1 MPNLK
6 ELKNRISSVKSTRKI
21 TSAMKMVAA
30 SKLRRAQDLAESS
43 RVYADS
49 LSFILSS
56 LAGNTKNSSD
66 LPEILT
72 GRENSKISLLI
83 INSSDRGLCGGFNS
97 NLFRN
102 AKNWISEQQEKGKSV
117 KIITVGKK
125 ASSFYRKTD
134 LDVIANFDDLNSND
148 KQLQVSEEIKNKIM
162 ELFENNEIDEV
173 SILFNKFVSVIAQEP
188 TYQSL
193 IPLSNE
199 EADEEA
205 DEEVTYT
212 SNAVF
217 EFEPDKNELL
227 EYLVPRNFLTQI
239 YRSVLESSASEHA
252 ARMTSMD
259 NATRNAGDMIDGLTL
274 TYNRT
279 RQAFITKELIEII
292 SGAEAV

>member
-125 ASSFYRKTD
+125 ASNFYKKID
-134 LDVIANFDDLNSND
+134 LNVIANFDDLNSND

-199 EADEEA
+199 EADEE
-205 DEEVTYT
+205 VTDT

>member
-30 SKLRRAQDLAESS
+30 SKLRRAQELAESS

-56 LAGNTKNSSD
+56 LAGNTKNSAD

-102 AKNWISEQQEKGKSV
+102 AKKWISDQQGQGKSV
-117 KIITVGKK
+117 KIMTVGKK
-125 ASSFYRKTD
+125 ASSFYKKTD
-134 LDVIANFDDLNSND
+134 LDIVASFEDLNSND
-148 KQLQVSEEIKNKIM
+148 RQLQVSEEIKNKIM

-173 SILFNKFVSVIAQEP
+173 SILFNKFVSAISQEP
-188 TYQSL
+188 PYQSL

-199 EADEEA
+199 ETSEDESEA
-205 DEEVTYT
+205 N
-212 SNAVF
+212 NAIF

-259 NATRNAGDMIDGLTL
+259 NATRNAGDMIDRLTL

>member
-1 MPNLK
+1 
-6 ELKNRISSVKSTRKI
+6 
-21 TSAMKMVAA
+21 MVAA
-30 SKLRRAQDLAESS
+30 SKLRRAQELAESS

-49 LSFILSS
+49 LAFILSS
-56 LAGNTKNSSD
+56 LAGKPSKNSD

-72 GRENSKISLLI
+72 GRENPKTTLLI

-102 AKNWISEQQEKGKSV
+102 AKTWIAEQQAKGKTV
-117 KIITVGKK
+117 KLLTVGKK
-125 ASSFYRKTD
+125 AASFYRRSD
-134 LDVIANFDDLNSND
+134 MDVIANFEDLTSND
-148 KQLQVSEEIKNKIM
+148 RQIQVAEEIKNKIV
-162 ELFENNEIDEV
+162 ELFESKEVDEV
-173 SILFNKFVSVIAQEP
+173 SILFNKFVSAIAQEP
-188 TYQSL
+188 SYQSL
-193 IPLSNE
+193 IPMASEEEPE
-199 EADEEA
+199 EAVE
-205 DEEVTYT
+205 T

-227 EYLVPRNFLTQI
+227 EYLLPRNFLTQI
-239 YRSVLESSASEHA
+239 YRSILESSASEHA

-259 NATRNAGDMIDGLTL
+259 NATRNAGDMIDRLTL

>member
-30 SKLRRAQDLAESS
+30 SKLRRAQELAESS

-56 LAGNTKNSSD
+56 LAGNTKNSAD

-102 AKNWISEQQEKGKSV
+102 AKKWISDQQGQGKSV
-117 KIITVGKK
+117 KIMTVGKK
-125 ASSFYRKTD
+125 ASSFYKKTD
-134 LDVIANFDDLNSND
+134 LDIVASFEDLNSND
-148 KQLQVSEEIKNKIM
+148 RQLQVSEEIKNKIM

-173 SILFNKFVSVIAQEP
+173 SILFNKFVSAISQEP

-193 IPLSNE
+193 IPLSN
-199 EADEEA
+199 DETSE
-205 DEEVTYT
+205 DESE
-212 SNAVF
+212 SNNAIF

>member
-193 IPLSNE
+193 IPLSN
-199 EADEEA
+199 DET
-205 DEEVTYT
+205 DEEVTDT

>member
-6 ELKNRISSVKSTRKI
+6 ELKNRIASVKSTKKI

-30 SKLRRAQDLAESS
+30 SKLRRAQELAESS

-49 LSFILSS
+49 LEFILSS
-56 LAGNTKNSSD
+56 LAGKKTTNSD

-72 GRENSKISLLI
+72 GRENPKTTLLVV
-83 INSSDRGLCGGFNS
+83 NSSDRGLCGGFNS

-102 AKNWISEQQEKGKSV
+102 AKNWMAQQQSQGKTV
-117 KIITVGKK
+117 KLMTVGKK
-125 ASSFYRKTD
+125 AASFYRRSD
-134 LDVIANFDDLNSND
+134 IDVIAGFDDLTSND
-148 KQLQVSEEIKNKIM
+148 RQLQVAEEVKNKIVD
-162 ELFENNEIDEV
+162 LFESKEVDEV
-173 SILFNKFVSVIAQEP
+173 SILFNKFISAISQEP
-188 TYQSL
+188 TYQSI
-193 IPLSNE
+193 IPMATE
-199 EADEEA
+199 ESPEE
-205 DEEVTYT
+205 ETET

-239 YRSVLESSASEHA
+239 YRSILESSASEHA

-259 NATRNAGDMIDGLTL
+259 NATRNAGDMIDRLTL

>member
-125 ASSFYRKTD
+125 ASSFYKKTD
-134 LDVIANFDDLNSND
+134 LDIIANFDDLNSND

-173 SILFNKFVSVIAQEP
+173 SILFNKFVSVITQEP

-199 EADEEA
+199 EV
-205 DEEVTYT
+205 DEEVTDT

>member
-6 ELKNRISSVKSTRKI
+6 ELKNRIASVKSTKKI

-30 SKLRRAQDLAESS
+30 SKLRRAQELAESS

-49 LSFILSS
+49 LAFILSS
-56 LAGNTKNSSD
+56 LAGKTTNNSD

-72 GRENSKISLLI
+72 GMENPKTTLLVV
-83 INSSDRGLCGGFNS
+83 NSSDRGLCGGFNS

-102 AKNWISEQQEKGKSV
+102 AKKWIAQQQAQGKTI
-117 KIITVGKK
+117 KLMTVGKK
-125 ASSFYRKTD
+125 AASFYRRSE
-134 LDVIANFDDLNSND
+134 LDVIAGFDDLTSND
-148 KQLQVSEEIKNKIM
+148 RQLQVAEEVKNKIV
-162 ELFENNEIDEV
+162 ELFENNEVDEV
-173 SILFNKFVSVIAQEP
+173 SILFNKFISAISQEP
-188 TYQSL
+188 SYQSI
-193 IPLSNE
+193 IPMTTE
-199 EADEEA
+199 ESTQEE
-205 DEEVTYT
+205 TQT
-212 SNAVF
+212 NNAVF

-239 YRSVLESSASEHA
+239 YRSILESAASEHA

-259 NATRNAGDMIDGLTL
+259 NATRNAGDMIDRLTL

>member
-1 MPNLK
+1 MPSLK
-6 ELKNRISSVKSTRKI
+6 ELKNRITSVKSTRKI

-30 SKLRRAQDLAESS
+30 SKLRRAQELAESS

-49 LSFILSS
+49 LAFILSS
-56 LAGNTKNSSD
+56 LAGKPSKNSD

-72 GRENSKISLLI
+72 GRENPKTSLLI

-102 AKNWISEQQEKGKSV
+102 AKTWIAEQQAKGKTV
-117 KIITVGKK
+117 KLLTVGKK
-125 ASSFYRKTD
+125 ASSFYRRSEI
-134 LDVIANFDDLNSND
+134 DVIANFEDLTSND
-148 KQLQVSEEIKNKIM
+148 RQIQVAEEIKSKIV
-162 ELFENNEIDEV
+162 ELFESKEVDEV
-173 SILFNKFVSVIAQEP
+173 SILFNKFVSAIAQEP
-188 TYQSL
+188 SYQSL
-193 IPLSNE
+193 IPMASD
-199 EADEEA
+199 DEQT
-205 DEEVTYT
+205 EEVVET

-227 EYLVPRNFLTQI
+227 EYLLPRNFLTQI
-239 YRSVLESSASEHA
+239 YRSILESSASEHA

-259 NATRNAGDMIDGLTL
+259 NATRNAGDMIDRLTL

>member
-30 SKLRRAQDLAESS
+30 SKLRRAQELAESS

-102 AKNWISEQQEKGKSV
+102 AKKWISDQQGQGKSV
-117 KIITVGKK
+117 KIMTVGKK
-125 ASSFYRKTD
+125 ASSFYKKTD
-134 LDVIANFDDLNSND
+134 LDIVASFEDLNSND
-148 KQLQVSEEIKNKIM
+148 RQLQVSEEIKNKIL
-162 ELFENNEIDEV
+162 ELFESNEIDEV
-173 SILFNKFVSVIAQEP
+173 SILFNRFVSAISQEP

-199 EADEEA
+199 ETSEDESEA
-205 DEEVTYT
+205 
-212 SNAVF
+212 NKAVF

-259 NATRNAGDMIDGLTL
+259 NATRNAGDMIDRLTL

>member
-30 SKLRRAQDLAESS
+30 SKLRRAQELAESS

-102 AKNWISEQQEKGKSV
+102 AKKWISDQQGLGKSV
-117 KIITVGKK
+117 KIMTVGKK
-125 ASSFYRKTD
+125 ASSFYKKTD
-134 LDVIANFDDLNSND
+134 LDIVASFEDLNSND
-148 KQLQVSEEIKNKIM
+148 RQLQVSEEIKNKII

-173 SILFNKFVSVIAQEP
+173 SILFNKFVSAISQEP

-193 IPLSNE
+193 IPLSNDETSE
-199 EADEEA
+199 EESEA
-205 DEEVTYT
+205 NN
-212 SNAVF
+212 SVF

-259 NATRNAGDMIDGLTL
+259 NATRNAGDMIDRLTL

>member
-30 SKLRRAQDLAESS
+30 SKLRRAQELAESS

-56 LAGNTKNSSD
+56 LAGNTKNSAD

-102 AKNWISEQQEKGKSV
+102 AKKWISDQQGQGKSV
-117 KIITVGKK
+117 KIMTVGKK
-125 ASSFYRKTD
+125 ASSFYKKTD
-134 LDVIANFDDLNSND
+134 LDIVASFEDLNSND
-148 KQLQVSEEIKNKIM
+148 RQLQVSEEIKNKIM

-173 SILFNKFVSVIAQEP
+173 SILFNKFVSAISQEP
-188 TYQSL
+188 TFQSL

-199 EADEEA
+199 ETSEDESEA
-205 DEEVTYT
+205 N
-212 SNAVF
+212 NAIF

-259 NATRNAGDMIDGLTL
+259 NATRNAGDMIDRLTL

>member
-148 KQLQVSEEIKNKIM
+148 KQLQVSEEIKNKIV

-193 IPLSNE
+193 IPLSN
-199 EADEEA
+199 DEA
-205 DEEVTYT
+205 DEEVTDT

>member
-30 SKLRRAQDLAESS
+30 SKLRRAQELAESS

-56 LAGNTKNSSD
+56 LAGNTKNSAD

-102 AKNWISEQQEKGKSV
+102 AKKWISDQQGQGKSV
-117 KIITVGKK
+117 KIMTVGKK
-125 ASSFYRKTD
+125 ASSFYKKTD
-134 LDVIANFDDLNSND
+134 LDMVASFEDLNSND
-148 KQLQVSEEIKNKIM
+148 RQLQVSEEIKNKIM

-173 SILFNKFVSVIAQEP
+173 SILFNKFVSAISQEP

-199 EADEEA
+199 ETSEDESEA
-205 DEEVTYT
+205 N
-212 SNAVF
+212 NAIF

-259 NATRNAGDMIDGLTL
+259 NATRNAGDMIDRLTL

>member
-30 SKLRRAQDLAESS
+30 SKLRRAQELAESS

-102 AKNWISEQQEKGKSV
+102 AKKWISDQQGQGKSV
-117 KIITVGKK
+117 KIMTVGKK
-125 ASSFYRKTD
+125 ASSFYKKTD
-134 LDVIANFDDLNSND
+134 LDIVASFEDLNSND
-148 KQLQVSEEIKNKIM
+148 RQLQVSEEIKNKIM
-162 ELFENNEIDEV
+162 ELFDNNEIDEV
-173 SILFNKFVSVIAQEP
+173 SVLFNKFVSAISQEP

-199 EADEEA
+199 ETSEDESEA
-205 DEEVTYT
+205 N
-212 SNAVF
+212 NAIF

-259 NATRNAGDMIDGLTL
+259 NATRNAGDMIDRLTL

>member
-6 ELKNRISSVKSTRKI
+6 ELKNRIASVKSTKKI

-30 SKLRRAQDLAESS
+30 SKLRRAQELAESS

-49 LSFILSS
+49 LAFILSS
-56 LAGNTKNSSD
+56 LAGKTTNNSD

-72 GRENSKISLLI
+72 GRENPKTTLLVV
-83 INSSDRGLCGGFNS
+83 NSSDRGLCGGFNS

-102 AKNWISEQQEKGKSV
+102 AKKWIAQQQAQGKTI
-117 KIITVGKK
+117 KLMTVGKK
-125 ASSFYRKTD
+125 AASFYRRSE
-134 LDVIANFDDLNSND
+134 LDVIAGFDDLTSND
-148 KQLQVSEEIKNKIM
+148 RQLQVAEEVKNKIV
-162 ELFENNEIDEV
+162 ELFENNEVDEV
-173 SILFNKFVSVIAQEP
+173 SILFNKFISAISQEP
-188 TYQSL
+188 SYQSI
-193 IPLSNE
+193 IPMTIE
-199 EADEEA
+199 ESTQEE
-205 DEEVTYT
+205 TQT
-212 SNAVF
+212 NNAVF

-239 YRSVLESSASEHA
+239 YRSILESAASEHA

-259 NATRNAGDMIDGLTL
+259 NATRNAGDMIDRLTL

>member
-30 SKLRRAQDLAESS
+30 SKLRRAQELAESS

-56 LAGNTKNSSD
+56 LAGNTKNSAD

-102 AKNWISEQQEKGKSV
+102 AKKWISDQQGQGKSV
-117 KIITVGKK
+117 KIMTVGKK
-125 ASSFYRKTD
+125 ASSFYKKTD
-134 LDVIANFDDLNSND
+134 LDIVASFEDLNSND
-148 KQLQVSEEIKNKIM
+148 RQLQVSEEIKNKIM

-173 SILFNKFVSVIAQEP
+173 SILFNKFVSAISQEP

-199 EADEEA
+199 EASEDESEA
-205 DEEVTYT
+205 N
-212 SNAVF
+212 NAIF

-259 NATRNAGDMIDGLTL
+259 NATRNAGDMIDRLTL

>member
-125 ASSFYRKTD
+125 ASSFYKKTD
-134 LDVIANFDDLNSND
+134 LNVIANFDDLNSND

-173 SILFNKFVSVIAQEP
+173 SILFNKFVSVITQEP

-199 EADEEA
+199 EADEE
-205 DEEVTYT
+205 VTDT

-217 EFEPDKNELL
+217 EFEPDKSELL

>member
-173 SILFNKFVSVIAQEP
+173 SILFNKFISVIAQEP

-199 EADEEA
+199 EAE
-205 DEEVTYT
+205 EEVTDT

>member
-6 ELKNRISSVKSTRKI
+6 ELKTRISSVKSTRKI

-30 SKLRRAQDLAESS
+30 SKLRRAQELAESS

-102 AKNWISEQQEKGKSV
+102 AKKWISDQQGQGKSV
-117 KIITVGKK
+117 KIMTVGKK
-125 ASSFYRKTD
+125 ASSFYKKTD
-134 LDVIANFDDLNSND
+134 LDIVASFEDLNSND
-148 KQLQVSEEIKNKIM
+148 RQLQVSEEIKNKIL
-162 ELFENNEIDEV
+162 ELFDNNEIDEV
-173 SILFNKFVSVIAQEP
+173 SILFNKFVSAISQEP

-199 EADEEA
+199 ETSEDESE
-205 DEEVTYT
+205 
-212 SNAVF
+212 SNIAVF

-259 NATRNAGDMIDGLTL
+259 NATRNAGDMIDRLTL

>member
-6 ELKNRISSVKSTRKI
+6 ELKTRIASVKSTKKI

-30 SKLRRAQDLAESS
+30 SKLRRAQELAESS

-49 LSFILSS
+49 LAFILSS
-56 LAGNTKNSSD
+56 LAGKNTNNSD

-72 GRENSKISLLI
+72 GRENPKATLLVV
-83 INSSDRGLCGGFNS
+83 NSSDRGLCGGFNS
-97 NLFRN
+97 NLFRH
-102 AKNWISEQQEKGKSV
+102 AKNWIAQQQAQGKSV
-117 KIITVGKK
+117 KIMTVGKK
-125 ASSFYRKTD
+125 AASFYRRSE
-134 LDVIANFDDLNSND
+134 LDVIAGFDDLSSND
-148 KQLQVSEEIKNKIM
+148 RQLQVAEEVKNKIV
-162 ELFENNEIDEV
+162 ELFDNKEVDEV
-173 SILFNKFVSVIAQEP
+173 FILFNKFISAISQEPSYQSIIPMTTEESAQEE
-188 TYQSL
+188 TQ
-193 IPLSNE
+193 
-199 EADEEA
+199 
-205 DEEVTYT
+205 T

-239 YRSVLESSASEHA
+239 YRSILESAASEHA

-259 NATRNAGDMIDGLTL
+259 NATRNAGDMIDRLTL

>member
-173 SILFNKFVSVIAQEP
+173 SILFNKFVSVITQEP

-199 EADEEA
+199 EADEEVI
-205 DEEVTYT
+205 DT

>member
-30 SKLRRAQDLAESS
+30 SKLRRAQELAESS

-56 LAGNTKNSSD
+56 LAGNTKNSAD

-102 AKNWISEQQEKGKSV
+102 AKKWISDQQGQGKSV
-117 KIITVGKK
+117 KIMTVGKK
-125 ASSFYRKTD
+125 ASSFYKKTD
-134 LDVIANFDDLNSND
+134 LDIVASFEDLNSND
-148 KQLQVSEEIKNKIM
+148 RQLQVSEEIKNKIM
-162 ELFENNEIDEV
+162 ELFESNEIDEV
-173 SILFNKFVSVIAQEP
+173 SILFNKFVSAISQEP

-199 EADEEA
+199 ETSEDESEA
-205 DEEVTYT
+205 
-212 SNAVF
+212 NIAVF

-259 NATRNAGDMIDGLTL
+259 NATRNAGDMIDRLTL

>member
-30 SKLRRAQDLAESS
+30 SKLRRAQELAESS

-102 AKNWISEQQEKGKSV
+102 AKKWISDQQGQGKSV
-117 KIITVGKK
+117 KIMTVGKK
-125 ASSFYRKTD
+125 ASSFYKKTD
-134 LDVIANFDDLNSND
+134 LDIVASFEDLNSND
-148 KQLQVSEEIKNKIM
+148 RQLQVSEEIKNKIM

-173 SILFNKFVSVIAQEP
+173 SILFNKFVSAISQEP

-193 IPLSNE
+193 IPLS
-199 EADEEA
+199 DEETSE
-205 DEEVTYT
+205 DESEAN
-212 SNAVF
+212 NAIF

-259 NATRNAGDMIDGLTL
+259 NATRNAGDMIDRLTL

>member
-72 GRENSKISLLI
+72 GRENTKISLLI

-102 AKNWISEQQEKGKSV
+102 AKNWIGEQQEKGKSV

-199 EADEEA
+199 EADEE
-205 DEEVTYT
+205 VTDT
-212 SNAVF
+212 SKAVF

>member
-6 ELKNRISSVKSTRKI
+6 ELKNRIASVKSTKKI

-30 SKLRRAQDLAESS
+30 SKLRRAQELAESS

-49 LSFILSS
+49 LAFILSS
-56 LAGNTKNSSD
+56 LAGKTTNNSD

-72 GRENSKISLLI
+72 GRENPKTTLLVV
-83 INSSDRGLCGGFNS
+83 NSSDRGLCGGFNS

-102 AKNWISEQQEKGKSV
+102 AKNWIAQQQAQGKSV
-117 KIITVGKK
+117 KIMTVGKK
-125 ASSFYRKTD
+125 AASFYRRSE
-134 LDVIANFDDLNSND
+134 LDVIAGFDDLTSND
-148 KQLQVSEEIKNKIM
+148 RQLQVAEEVKNKIV
-162 ELFENNEIDEV
+162 ELFENNEVDEV
-173 SILFNKFVSVIAQEP
+173 SILFNKFISAISQEP
-188 TYQSL
+188 SYQSI
-193 IPLSNE
+193 IPMTTE
-199 EADEEA
+199 ESTQEE
-205 DEEVTYT
+205 TQT
-212 SNAVF
+212 NNAVF

-239 YRSVLESSASEHA
+239 YRSILESAASEHA

-259 NATRNAGDMIDGLTL
+259 NATRNAGDMIDRLTL

>member
-102 AKNWISEQQEKGKSV
+102 AKDWISEQQEKGKSV

-193 IPLSNE
+193 IPLSN
-199 EADEEA
+199 DEA
-205 DEEVTYT
+205 DEEVTDT

>member
-30 SKLRRAQDLAESS
+30 SKLRRAQELAESS

-56 LAGNTKNSSD
+56 LAGNTKNSAD

-102 AKNWISEQQEKGKSV
+102 AKKWISDQQGQGKSV
-117 KIITVGKK
+117 KIMTVGKK
-125 ASSFYRKTD
+125 ASSFYKKTD
-134 LDVIANFDDLNSND
+134 LDIVASFEDLNSND
-148 KQLQVSEEIKNKIM
+148 RQLQVSEEIKNKIM

-173 SILFNKFVSVIAQEP
+173 SILFNKFVSAISQEP

-199 EADEEA
+199 ETIEDESEFN
-205 DEEVTYT
+205 
-212 SNAVF
+212 NAVF

-259 NATRNAGDMIDGLTL
+259 NATRNAGDMIDRLTL

>member
-134 LDVIANFDDLNSND
+134 LDVISNFDDLNSND

-199 EADEEA
+199 EADEE
-205 DEEVTYT
+205 VTDT

>member
-30 SKLRRAQDLAESS
+30 SKLRRAQELAESS

-56 LAGNTKNSSD
+56 LAGNTKNSAD

-102 AKNWISEQQEKGKSV
+102 AKKWISDQQGQGKSV
-117 KIITVGKK
+117 KIMTVGKK
-125 ASSFYRKTD
+125 ASSFYKKTD
-134 LDVIANFDDLNSND
+134 LDIVASFEDLNSND
-148 KQLQVSEEIKNKIM
+148 RQLQVSEEIKNKIM
-162 ELFENNEIDEV
+162 ELFESNEIDEV
-173 SILFNKFVSVIAQEP
+173 SILFNKFVSAISQEP

-199 EADEEA
+199 ETSEDESQA
-205 DEEVTYT
+205 
-212 SNAVF
+212 NKAVF

-227 EYLVPRNFLTQI
+227 ESLDPRNFLTQI

-259 NATRNAGDMIDGLTL
+259 NATRNAGDMIDRLTL